1 MRAGASVPDTARMCS
16 TRPVHTACNVQRTG
30 LCSMQHAANI
40 MQHATHSMN
49 NAQHCSVQ
57 RTALCRIA
65 PAQLDLELRDARGLR
80 RGHTAQLR
88 ERLRAVGCAQA
99 YTERTTAQRSMRVP
113 LRCSAHRSGR
123 MPRTTRRA
131 NREGPA

>member
-1 MRAGASVPDTARMCS
+1 
-16 TRPVHTACNVQRTG
+16 
-30 LCSMQHAANI
+30 MQHAANI

-88 ERLRAVGCAQA
+88 ERLRAVGCTQP
-99 YTERTTAQRSMRVP
+99 YTERTTAQRSMRVL

-131 NREGPA
+131 NREVPLPVLTPTSANTTTQPRRYAACARLAV